1 MILWGS
7 VNIQFPNALHPMVLA
22 SIDDPFLN
30 QLLLCELK
38 NSDFHFFNILY
49 LSFFW
54 KYFLFFILLSLLE
67 YHYGLTFFFF
77 YSIFIINYQHYL
89 FQHFIVKIFKH
100 KKRWKNFIANTYILT
115 TSILQLIFYYTCF
128 RIYLFVYATPYP
140 PINFFTHVTDILYMF
155 LTFWHCALN
164 PLLNKNFSSN
174 GFEVQLWYFSYIDI
188 YIRICFLKCSFN
200 CLNILLII
208 SIPY

>member
-1 MILWGS
+1 MILRGS

-30 QLLLCELK
+30 QLLLCELQ

-67 YHYGLTFFFF
+67 YHYGLTFSFFD
-77 YSIFIINYQHYL
+77 SIFIINYQHYL
-89 FQHFIVKIFKH
+89 FQHFIAKIFKH

-128 RIYLFVYATPYP
+128 RTYLFVYATPYP
-140 PINFFTHVTDILYMF
+140 PINFFTQVTDILYMF
-155 LTFWHCALN
+155 LTFWYLFELFNQVPASKAN
-164 PLLNKNFSSN
+164 ITATIRN
-174 GFEVQLWYFSYIDI
+174 GAQHWPSW
-188 YIRICFLKCSFN
+188 
-200 CLNILLII
+200 
-208 SIPY
+208 